1 MTALVLLVVVASASE
16 RSPGERAFTAALVLD
31 LHQDGVYAGPE
42 QVRQAHADACA
53 AGEPLAC
60 DPSWAPGDLTAAAAA
75 MEGPCA
81 GGHLVACMVLG
92 WRDAQTE
99 PGTYDAQAPQAA
111 DAPARFRLGCDGGLE
126 RACVEWAAL
135 LQLGVGVP
143 KDEAA
148 ALPIHQTAC
157 QVGEL
162 SGCRRLGS
170 LYHAGL
176 GVDRDLS
183 RARQYYAQACEGGM
197 LGGCNSLG
205 LLAHLALDGTSDPAA
220 AAALYIQAC
229 DGGHRSACSN
239 LEKLYARGMRPA
251 DDPEGTLAL
260 WEAGCDR
267 GVPVACANG
276 ADLAVDPLRGD
287 RVDPAKATALRE
299 RGCALDDPYSCG
311 ALGRE
316 LLPTDHDRAA
326 SLLTP
331 SCEAGIVESCLAL
344 SEVVSDRKSPHHDV
358 EAAARLDASACVNG
372 FPPACA
378 SLADALW
385 RGVGADRDRDKAR
398 ELYGRACDGGVVKAC
413 RKR

>member
-1 MTALVLLVVVASASE
+1 MIVLFALGASASD
-16 RSPGERAFTAALVLD
+16 RPPAERAFTDAVVLD
-31 LHQDGVYAGPE
+31 LHQDGVYADPSAV
-42 QVRQAHADACA
+42 QQAYAAACS
-53 AGEPLAC
+53 AGEALAC
-60 DPSWAPGDLTAAAAA
+60 EPSWARGDLPAAAGAL
-75 MEGPCA
+75 EGPCA
-81 GGHLVACMVLG
+81 DGHLVACLVVG
-92 WRDAQTE
+92 WHEAQTDT
-99 PGTYDAQAPQAA
+99 GTFDSKAPRASE
-111 DAPARFRLGCDGGLE
+111 APARFRLACDGGLE
-126 RACVEWAAL
+126 RACVESGAL
-135 LQLGVGVP
+135 LQLGVGVE

-148 ALPIHQTAC
+148 ALPLYQTAC

-162 SGCRRLGS
+162 AGCRRLGS

-176 GVDRDLS
+176 GVDRDLGK
-183 RARQYYAQACEGGM
+183 ARQYYAQACDGGM

-205 LLAHLALDGTSDPAA
+205 LLAHLALDGTSDPPAA
-220 AAALYIQAC
+220 VALYLRAC

-260 WEAGCDR
+260 WEAGCER

-287 RVDPAKATALRE
+287 RVDPAKATSLRE

-316 LLPTDHDRAA
+316 LLPADHARAA

-344 SEVVSDRKSPHHDV
+344 AEVVSDRRSPHHDP

-385 RGVGADRDRDKAR
+385 KGVGADRDRDKAR